1 MVIMDHGVADLAFET
16 CTGEFGTLLG
26 IANFTLWVGVV
37 AAIVISIL
45 TVAERIAVLV
55 KKPVV
60 REGAGGSAGVAS
72 FLDALKGL
80 IAALAA
86 APPWFAIF
94 LAGVLLLWCA
104 GKFTPAECRQSLTHT
119 AHSTAETETEKA
131 APAK

>member
-1 MVIMDHGVADLAFET
+1 MDHGVADLAFET

-60 REGAGGSAGVAS
+60 REGAGGSAGS
-72 FLDALKGL
+72 
-80 IAALAA
+80 
-86 APPWFAIF
+86 
-94 LAGVLLLWCA
+94 
-104 GKFTPAECRQSLTHT
+104 PAFSM
-119 AHSTAETETEKA
+119 
-131 APAK
+131 P